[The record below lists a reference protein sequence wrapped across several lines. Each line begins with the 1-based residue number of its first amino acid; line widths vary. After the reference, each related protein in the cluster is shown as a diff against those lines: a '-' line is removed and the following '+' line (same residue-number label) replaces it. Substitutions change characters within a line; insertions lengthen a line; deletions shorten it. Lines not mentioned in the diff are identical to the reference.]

1 MTAQIGK
8 VLFEILERKNRNEK
22 FNSWRND
29 DSRRRIFN
37 DTDSECGY
45 RVDSI
50 NDDVRDR
57 GTDSFRKGERQ
68 CLTLK

>member
-22 FNSWRND
+22 INSWRND
-29 DSRRRIFN
+29 DSRRRILN
-37 DTDSECGY
+37 DIDSERGG
-45 RVDSI
+45 RIDSF

-68 CLTLK
+68 